1 MNNRFA
7 AAKHPV
13 VGVAS
18 FDPHAGFI
26 GSDDLGLAQRCD
38 GLVALS
44 HEGPLRTPQH
54 VHQTAL
60 ADGEAEQVRKRTLHT
75 LV

>member
-26 GSDDLGLAQRCD
+26 GSDDLGPAQRRD
-38 GLVALS
+38 DLVALS

-54 VHQTAL
+54 VH
-60 ADGEAEQVRKRTLHT
+60 
-75 LV
+75 